1 MTTYI
6 RRALDDGAQ
15 FIIQTDADRWE
26 PPPSRI
32 PFWTAV
38 VAFIGIIAASI
49 PGGIVLAFIVAFIV
63 HRVLRRVFRRKPK
76 TKGTVIVVTPAE
88 VRWPDGAVLPAG
100 DVREVLWRDWSVGR
114 SDGNYGVYVELKK
127 GPARTIDK
135 GFEGAVAH
143 RLANEIAEILNV
155 SADEAFANRVVPP
168 PKSGGGFPGRLEDY
182 LTPAEP
188 VSQAPNQPAE
198 RVWSPHEPRPGDI
211 LLKETGRGAFELRRV
226 TQNGSEHWK
235 DVPQGGLIDAV
246 MFTHASAGDRDTWI
260 EKLVDAGQPSRLPK
274 LSQPGEPV

>member
-38 VAFIGIIAASI
+38 AVFLGIIAVNVV
-49 PGGIVLAFIVAFIV
+49 GGLVLAIVAAFIV
-63 HRVLRRVFRRKPK
+63 HRVLRRVFRRTPK

-88 VRWPDGAVLPAG
+88 MRWPDGAVVPAG
-100 DVREVLWRDWSVGR
+100 EIREVLWRDWSVGR
-114 SDGNYGVYVELKK
+114 SDGNYGVYVEVKK
-127 GPARTIDK
+127 GAARTIDK

-143 RLANEIAEILNV
+143 RLANELAEILGV
-155 SADEAFANRVVPP
+155 PATEGFANRVVPP
-168 PKSGGGFPGRLEDY
+168 ASDLRPGLRLEDF
-182 LTPAEP
+182 LTPVEAAPTAAKAP
-188 VSQAPNQPAE
+188 VE
-198 RVWSPHEPRPGDI
+198 RAWSAHEPRPGDV
-211 LLKETGRGAFELRRV
+211 LLKETGPGAFELRRV
-226 TQNGSEHWK
+226 TPTGSVHWK
-235 DVPQGGLIDAV
+235 EVPQGGLIDAV
-246 MFTHASAGDRDTWI
+246 MFTHANAGDGNAWI
-260 EKLVDAGQPSRLPK
+260 EKLVDAGQPTLLPK